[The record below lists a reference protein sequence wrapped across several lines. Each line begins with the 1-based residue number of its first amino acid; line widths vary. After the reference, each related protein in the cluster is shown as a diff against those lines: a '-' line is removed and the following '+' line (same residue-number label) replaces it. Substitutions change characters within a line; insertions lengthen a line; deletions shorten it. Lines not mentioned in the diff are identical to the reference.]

1 MIKARTMIVLGKKTF
16 QAGQTV
22 TGLSKMDK
30 KWMLDAGYIKESES
44 RKEAD
49 EQPAQ
54 EETENGQLQGSLPG

>member
-1 MIKARTMIVLGKKTF
+1 MIKARTMIVVGKKTF
-16 QAGQTV
+16 QEGQTV

-30 KWMLDAGYIKESES
+30 KWMLDAGYIKETES

-54 EETENGQLQGSLPG
+54 EETADGQLQGSLSG